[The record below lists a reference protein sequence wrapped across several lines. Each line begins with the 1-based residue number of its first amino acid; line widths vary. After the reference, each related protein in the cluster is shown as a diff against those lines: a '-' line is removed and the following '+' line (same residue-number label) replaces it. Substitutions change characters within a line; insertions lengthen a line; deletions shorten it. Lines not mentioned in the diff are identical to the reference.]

1 MVIFSSWKVKVS
13 RTVVSGDGV
22 LGLNF
27 EMAGYLTRFEDYYKV
42 RIFEFFVKV
51 GLDVCCKT
59 LFVCKRCCL
68 TALIMFVLC

>member
-1 MVIFSSWKVKVS
+1 M
-13 RTVVSGDGV
+13 
-22 LGLNF
+22 NF

-42 RIFEFFVKV
+42 RIVCLFVKV

-59 LFVCKRCCL
+59 LFVCKRCL